1 MQTIDLRSDTVT
13 HPTPKMREAM
23 ANAPVGDDVYGEDP
37 TINRLERLAA
47 DMLCKEAGLF
57 VTSGTQGNLVSIF
70 AQAARGDEIITADKC
85 HIFLSE
91 GGGPAALGG
100 VTVRTLPVQDDG
112 VIPVQAIE
120 NAIRGDDPHYPRTSL
135 VSLENTQ
142 AGVGGHPLP
151 VTYTD
156 EVGDLC
162 RKYGLKL
169 HIDGARL
176 FNAAVALNEDAA
188 RLVEP
193 ADSVSFCLSKG
204 LCAPVGSMIVGS
216 EEFIY
221 EARRLRKTMGGGMRQ
236 AGMIAAAGIIALEE
250 MISRLAEDHATACQL
265 AEGLAGIPYID
276 VDPSRTTTNF
286 VIWELTPDAPITPQE
301 LIEKLAEVNI
311 IIRMPRSGKWRF
323 VTHYWIT
330 PERVDFVVDRMR
342 SVLT

>member
-37 TINRLERLAA
+37 TINHLERMAA
-47 DMLCKEAGLF
+47 DMLGKEAGLF
-57 VTSGTQGNLVSIF
+57 VSSGTQGNLVSIF

-100 VTVRTLPVQDDG
+100 VSVRTLPVQDDG
-112 VIPVQAIE
+112 IIPVSVIE

-142 AGVGGHPLP
+142 WGVGGQPLP
-151 VTYTD
+151 VAYID
-156 EVGDLC
+156 QVGELC
-162 RKYGLKL
+162 QKHDLKL
-169 HIDGARL
+169 HIDGARI
-176 FNAAVALNEDAA
+176 FNAAVAVNEDVA
-188 RLVEP
+188 RIVEP
-193 ADSVSFCLSKG
+193 ADTVSFCLSKG
-204 LCAPVGSMIVGS
+204 LCAPVGSVIVGS
-216 EEFIY
+216 EDFIH

-236 AGMIAAAGIIALEE
+236 AGIIAAAGIIALEE
-250 MISRLAEDHATACQL
+250 MTARLAEDHATACQL
-265 AEGLAGIPYID
+265 AEGFATIPYIN

-286 VIWELTPDAPITPQE
+286 VIWELAPDAPVSPSE
-301 LIEKLAEVNI
+301 LIENLAKDNI
-311 IIRMPRSGKWRF
+311 IARLPRGGKWRF

-342 SVLT
+342 SILA